1 MRRVFLFVV
10 AIAFS
15 TAVHAQ
21 DATVSQAADQVA
33 KAEAIATE
41 AEAVATEAQEVEIQ
55 IIDALMKDE
64 SLQKE
69 AVNYLKENPET
80 ASSVAGILKANEGY
94 MEGII
99 TAVLA
104 NNELTESTV
113 NYIKN
118 NPEMLQTVMQLAGK

>member
-1 MRRVFLFVV
+1 MRRVFLIFA

-21 DATVSQAADQVA
+21 DATVSEAADQVA
-33 KAEAIATE
+33 KAEAVASE
-41 AEAVATEAQEVEIQ
+41 AEAVATEVPDVDIQ

-104 NNELTESTV
+104 NNELTTTAV

-118 NPEMLQTVMQLAGK
+118 NPEMLQTALKLGGM